1 MKRQAVVA
9 HVLLYLLTSQTIVDA
24 QQLSSTFTVLRR
36 DSQLDDDVTCHDVVV
51 ASKFACAAT
60 CLHDARCRVMSACV
74 RAEGKSSVT
83 TVSDIFSVKFE
94 RVYVFLQRLLCAYVT

>member
-36 DSQLDDDVTCHDVVV
+36 DAQLDDDVTCHDVVV

-60 CLHDARCRVMSACV
+60 CLHDEQCRVVSVCA
-74 RAEGKSSVT
+74 RAAGKSTKATHGS
-83 TVSDIFSVKFE
+83 
-94 RVYVFLQRLLCAYVT
+94 